1 MTLETT
7 SLIIGFF
14 LGFISGVFV
23 AIYALKKH
31 NVHCDKLF
39 ASLLS
44 LMWMGMHGYGFLF
57 NIDVPYIFDI
67 AGVAATGHIIGID
80 IISSLS
86 KFRK

>member
-1 MTLETT
+1 MFIAISCL
-7 SLIIGFF
+7 LLFF
-14 LGFISGVFV
+14 HSCGWGCTAMVF
-23 AIYALKKH
+23 
-31 NVHCDKLF
+31 F
-39 ASLLS
+39 
-44 LMWMGMHGYGFLF
+44 F